1 MFCSAC
7 GGTLV
12 PGQAFCPQCGRPV
25 AADAPVAP
33 PIPPAAVPGFQ
44 FELNNFAGKI
54 RALSVVW
61 FIYGGLSVLG
71 IRKAGISAFDFF
83 RQLGTVAARQFPSAV
98 VRAGTSAPC
107 LALCATAR
115 GNGPDDWL
123 GPAATA
129 PWGKIVAIVT
139 AIFNVLP
146 GVPVRDGAGHLDA
159 GDAGGISEF
168 DVVRSACRKGRSQLS
183 AISC

>member
-61 FIYGGLSVLG
+61 FIFGGLSVL
-71 IRKAGISAFDFF
+71 AGFIKLAFLRSIFSGNWGPWPHGNSPQLWF
-83 RQLGTVAARQFPSAV
+83 GPELLHLAWLFVLLHAGMALVTGWGLLQRQ
-98 VRAGTSAPC
+98 
-107 LALCATAR
+107 
-115 GNGPDDWL
+115 
-123 GPAATA
+123 

-139 AIFNVLP
+139 AIFNVFQVFPFGVGMCIWTLAMLVGYRNSTLYDRLP
-146 GVPVRDGAGHLDA
+146 QG
-159 GDAGGISEF
+159 
-168 DVVRSACRKGRSQLS
+168 
-183 AISC
+183 